1 MISNELTQIHR
12 KTDYLEKIIEKLI
25 YIYLFY
31 VAMTRRIGTNKRI
44 HSYKAMSYIQ
54 QKLEF

>member
-1 MISNELTQIHR
+1 MISIELTQVHR

-31 VAMTRRIGTNKRI
+31 VAMTRSTGTNKRI